1 MTKVVVRNGNVES
14 ALRTFKQKNIKDG
27 LLKEVKKRESYIK
40 PGEKRRNAK
49 KEAIFLHC
57 LPSFHNNETTIGK
70 QIEEK
75 FGIKEMEVTDEVFES
90 NQSRVFEEAEN
101 RLHTIKAVMLETLKK

>member
-27 LLKEVKKRESYIK
+27 LLKEVKKRESYMK

-49 KEAIFLHC
+49 KEAIKN
-57 LPSFHNNETTIGK
+57 SRR
-70 QIEEK
+70 
-75 FGIKEMEVTDEVFES
+75 KERTY
-90 NQSRVFEEAEN
+90 N
-101 RLHTIKAVMLETLKK
+101 RAA